1 MFNRYNIKLNLQKT
15 KMTSVQVENNVDAL
29 TGADI
34 EVENIYDEVEIDDLE
49 FEVEDSTF
57 YYPCPCGDKFR
68 ITAAMLKAGKDIATC
83 PSCSLQIR
91 IILDEEYLEDFLAEQ
106 GIEL

>member
-1 MFNRYNIKLNLQKT
+1 VDQ
-15 KMTSVQVENNVDAL
+15 NVDAL

-34 EVENIYDEVEIDDLE
+34 EIENIYDEVEIDDME
-49 FEVEDSTF
+49 FETDDNTF

-68 ITAAMLKAGKDIATC
+68 ISIADLKQGKDIATC

-91 IILDEEYLEDFLAEQ
+91 IILDEDFLEDFLEEN

>member
-1 MFNRYNIKLNLQKT
+1 MAT
-15 KMTSVQVENNVDAL
+15 TVEAAEKDVAQL

-34 EVENIYDEVEIDDLE
+34 EIENIYDEVEIDDLE
-49 FEVEDSTF
+49 YEEEDQTF

-68 ITAAMLKAGKDIATC
+68 ITLEQLKKGTTIATC

-91 IILDEEYLEDFLAEQ
+91 IISDEEFLEEFLEEQ
-106 GIEL
+106 GITL